1 MVIRYPEGGL
11 PGTLISQQE
20 KPHINSFR
28 VQLVPQRPS
37 PKVKINSPLD
47 VVNLAK
53 EMEDYDREYAKIIH
67 LDVKNYI
74 IGTETV
80 SIGSIDQ
87 SIVHPREAVK
97 GAILNNSANVLFV
110 HNHPS
115 GACDPSREDIE
126 ISSKLKNA
134 FSQQGIE
141 MLDSII
147 IGKGCYYSLRESGT
161 FQAPTLREKGNGYA
175 YRAAEP
181 AQNINKNQNSIS
193 QTLQKIS
200 VDTSRPI
207 QEYQVIGAATPINGY
222 LVSYHLTDNPDE
234 VVRRIRA
241 NNIIAM
247 NPTGDL
253 GGGFYVS
260 SVPQYWRARSRGKWE
275 FATNL
280 NMQQRQ
286 RLVDVILSDPRY
298 RKGGGYLADFEVDRL
313 RRDLNGYVTTGDITY
328 LTITDSQPY
337 NVHITEE
344 LTRKAGVPAPRE
356 PGLVEVRLK
365 GKFIDGEKLYSSQH
379 YNEILK
385 RANSWASAHRPEL
398 LKEVDVKN
406 TINAWLSSQGYSGLF
421 TKSGFSTNPEM
432 VIWDRKAIV
441 GIRKVT

>member
-11 PGTLISQQE
+11 PGTLISQTE
-20 KPHINSFR
+20 PKPHINSFR
-28 VQLVPQRPS
+28 VQLVPLRPS
-37 PKVKINSPLD
+37 PKVRINSPID
-47 VVNLAK
+47 VVNLVK

-67 LDVKNYI
+67 LDTKNNVV
-74 IGTETV
+74 GTETI
-80 SIGSIDQ
+80 SIGSTNQ
-87 SIVHPREAVK
+87 SIVHPRETVK
-97 GAILNNSANVLFV
+97 GAILNNSTNVIFI

-115 GACDPSREDIE
+115 GVCEPSREDIE
-126 ISSKLKNA
+126 ISDTLKKT
-134 FSQQGIE
+134 FSLVGIE

-147 IGKGCYYSLRESGT
+147 VGKGCYYSLRESGT
-161 FQAPTLREKGNGYA
+161 FSVTVMREKGKGYA
-175 YRAAEP
+175 YRTAEP
-181 AQNINKNQNSIS
+181 IS
-193 QTLQKIS
+193 NRNLTTIS
-200 VDTSRPI
+200 VDTNTPI

-222 LVSYHLTDNPDE
+222 LVAYHLTDNPDE

-241 NNIIAM
+241 DNIVAM
-247 NPTGDL
+247 NPAGDL

-286 RLVDVILSDPRY
+286 RLVDIILSDPRY
-298 RKGGGYLADFEVDRL
+298 RKRGGYLADFEVDHL
-313 RRDLNGYVTTGDITY
+313 RRDLNSYVTTGDITY
-328 LTITDSQPY
+328 LTIAGSQPY
-337 NVHITEE
+337 NATVTEE
-344 LTRKAGVPAPRE
+344 MTRKAGLPAPRE

-365 GKFIDGEKLYSSQH
+365 GKFIDGEKLYSSQY

-385 RANSWASAHRPEL
+385 RANAWASANRAEL
-398 LKEVDVKN
+398 LTEVDVKN

-432 VIWDRKAIV
+432 VVWDRKAIA